1 MASVFPR
8 FMASCIMRNI
18 TSYKTYFSIEGARRY
33 QAEVDQ
39 ILRDNGREDLIE
51 EIQEKEVTE

>member
-1 MASVFPR
+1 MATVFAR
-8 FMASCIMRNI
+8 FMASCIMRDI
-18 TSYKTYFSIEGARRY
+18 TSYKTYFSIKNARKY

-51 EIQEKEVTE
+51 VIEEKEVTE